1 MRARSSHARA
11 HVVPPPPPPPP
22 PTLAIREKHASITD
36 RSIHR
41 GKFLPRHVR
50 ARPMRALTCT
60 PPLWCRRRLA
70 RQHSS
75 PMLPQLRQG
84 RRRRDGDK
92 SRSSCWLD
100 GGDLVVPVSSSL
112 LSPSPLHVSLPRSLT
127 PRRILLC
134 TRGQDR
140 RGNGEMILHVFYVNL
155 DVQDKI
161 QWLKIKLDKIRWSRL
176 DLDLFR

>member
-1 MRARSSHARA
+1 MLPTILLAGPSSRPRQTRRRGGCEVGRDDLQVFIFAHRSGPMRDYPASTIFGSIRLCRFHATPCARLSHARA

-92 SRSSCWLD
+92 SRSSC
-100 GGDLVVPVSSSL
+100 
-112 LSPSPLHVSLPRSLT
+112 
-127 PRRILLC
+127 
-134 TRGQDR
+134 
-140 RGNGEMILHVFYVNL
+140 
-155 DVQDKI
+155 
-161 QWLKIKLDKIRWSRL
+161 
-176 DLDLFR
+176 